1 MTELTYQEKL
11 RKAVIKYKKNHTI
24 KETAIFFEIGE
35 DTVSRWDSQYKKEG
49 TLSHRK
55 RNSATYYYIVSEEGK
70 KFLASEVE
78 KNNDITLEE
87 LRQKYLA
94 KFNEDISVPTVHY
107 HLNKLNITRKKKAST
122 TPIN

>member
-11 RKAVIKYKKNHTI
+11 RKAVIKYKKDHTI
-24 KETAIFFEIGE
+24 QETALFFEIGE

-55 RNSATYYYIVSEEGK
+55 RNSGTYYYIVSEEGK

-78 KNNDITLEE
+78 KRNDITLEE
-87 LRQKYLA
+87 LCKKYFTR
-94 KFNEDISVPTVHY
+94 FNEEISVSTVHY
-107 HLNKLNITRKKKAST
+107 HLNKLNITRKKKFL
-122 TPIN
+122 